1 MKKAILAAVLAFWVR
16 DSSESFVDTPKFEKV
31 SDHCY
36 YMSLEESGENV
47 AVVVTEEGIL
57 MVDPPEEPGL
67 SLAVDA
73 LKRISTK
80 AVRWVLFTNPSFSTT
95 AGARFFAEKGASF
108 LASSQLRALAKPAIE
123 GPLKDASES
132 ESEMENGHFAG
143 EAPFSSWLIFDHQMR
158 LFPSNLEIRIVGL
171 RHKARTGGDV
181 VAYVPAEK
189 VLFVGDLYE
198 AARYPDIDISLGGS
212 AVEWIS
218 GLKEVIDAVP
228 VLKPAIPQEK
238 SNPKEEQE
246 RTLEERITVISG
258 HGESSNLQN
267 MMDLLDA
274 CQKLQRYVSR
284 AVKMGRT
291 CDDFLASSVSNP
303 YRSYG
308 NLAPYAEQ
316 LFEALLTAPD
326 QPRSPNR
333 K

>member
-1 MKKAILAAVLAFWVR
+1 MKKVILAALLAFWVMGG
-16 DSSESFVDTPKFEKV
+16 SESFEDTPKFEKV

-36 YMSLEESGENV
+36 YMGLEETGENV

-80 AVRWVLFTNPSFSTT
+80 AVRWVVFTNPSFSFT
-95 AGARFFAEKGASF
+95 AGARFFAERGASF
-108 LASSQLRALAKPAIE
+108 LASSQLRALTKHAVE
-123 GPLKDASES
+123 EPLRNASES
-132 ESEMENGHFAG
+132 KPEMKNGHTAG
-143 EAPFSSWLIFDHQMR
+143 EAPSSSWLIFDHQMR

-171 RHKARTGGDV
+171 EHKARTGGDV

-198 AARYPDIDISLGGS
+198 AARYPDIDISWGGS
-212 AVEWIS
+212 AIEWIS
-218 GLKEVIDAVP
+218 GLKQVIDAVP

-238 SNPKEEQE
+238 SNPEEEQE

-258 HGESSNLQN
+258 HGEVSNLQN

-274 CQKLQRYVSR
+274 CQKLQRYISR
-284 AVKMGRT
+284 AIKAGRT
-291 CDDFLASSVSNP
+291 CNGFLASSVSNP
-303 YRSYG
+303 YKSYG
-308 NLAPYAEQ
+308 NLEPYAAQ
-316 LFEALLTAPD
+316 LFEALPTATG
-326 QPRSPNR
+326 QIQSPKR